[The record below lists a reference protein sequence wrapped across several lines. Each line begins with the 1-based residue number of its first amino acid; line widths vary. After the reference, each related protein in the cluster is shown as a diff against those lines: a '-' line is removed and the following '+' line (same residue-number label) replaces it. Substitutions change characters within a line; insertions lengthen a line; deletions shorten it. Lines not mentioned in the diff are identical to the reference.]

1 MSTSSYPVKRG
12 FYSRKELGCLA
23 YSLGFPASLF
33 EKVLAAPAT
42 LKTDSISESA
52 LCKLLDSKDLD
63 TALEKTFNEYPAE
76 YNVTLI
82 KNACS
87 LLRRRAMTFGEICEA
102 RVSFGLY
109 SCEDASGMPA
119 DLPTVM
125 QALKFLERWMSP
137 KRLQTEIQ
145 VSSSAITF

>member
-23 YSLGFPASLF
+23 QSLGFPDSLF
-33 EKVLAAPAT
+33 EKALTTPSN
-42 LKTDSISESA
+42 LKDPDGIRESA
-52 LCKLLDSKDLD
+52 IHKLLDSKALD
-63 TALEKTFNEYPAE
+63 TALEKTFNEYPAD
-76 YNVTLI
+76 YNVALI
-82 KNACS
+82 KKACS

-109 SCEDASGMPA
+109 SCEGASGMPA
-119 DLPTVM
+119 NRATVM

-145 VSSSAITF
+145 VSS